1 MAELTRAARPVC
13 YPRMTKIITVR
24 LREEEVA
31 RCDAEARRLGLT
43 RTEYVR
49 YRLFRDRGDD
59 DGAGGGFLSR
69 DLVGAY
75 AVGTGSGNPQVREA
89 LAKRAQ

>member
-1 MAELTRAARPVC
+1 MTRV
-13 YPRMTKIITVR
+13 ITVR

-49 YRLFRDRGDD
+49 HRLFGDH
-59 DGAGGGFLSR
+59 GEGGGPAGGFLSR
-69 DLVGAY
+69 DLIGAY
-75 AVGTGSGNPQVREA
+75 AVGSGGGNRQVRAA
-89 LAKRAQ
+89 LAKRAR